1 MAARYSFGT
10 KIFLLCVPKNVAR
23 ENFRFGSGSKKFS
36 RHEEKIL
43 APLFPKTRAAIRA
56 IMVRENQIGIY
67 PPKSERGSYEA
78 LPTASIATIT
88 TRQFD
93 LSGNRKVR
101 VSDDFNIEFRLFRQ
115 DVVSDDTGDQVGDK
129 IVDTAMSRVLYL
141 TDIFEH
147 IIDRFDQGSLS
158 Q

>member
-1 MAARYSFGT
+1 MFRE
-10 KIFLLCVPKNVAR
+10 ILLYFA
-23 ENFRFGSGSKKFS
+23 KFS
-36 RHEEKIL
+36 SREGVLRNFSTGRSLIAGYAELREQLDTLEYLEVVPEFIFSPHLDKVRSRVSGIL
-43 APLFPKTRAAIRA
+43 SVPYL
-56 IMVRENQIGIY
+56 
-67 PPKSERGSYEA
+67 
-78 LPTASIATIT
+78 L
-88 TRQFD
+88 RQFD

>member
-1 MAARYSFGT
+1 MRGRWML
-10 KIFLLCVPKNVAR
+10 FLFLRKGSMGLMLPQGQAYGWSGKSPHLRFAVLL
-23 ENFRFGSGSKKFS
+23 FRSYF
-36 RHEEKIL
+36 
-43 APLFPKTRAAIRA
+43 
-56 IMVRENQIGIY
+56 
-67 PPKSERGSYEA
+67 PPKPCVAPR
-78 LPTASIATIT
+78 PTTSVLLEKRNQHTPIFGRIKK
-88 TRQFD
+88 RQFD

-115 DVVSDDTGDQVGDK
+115 DIVSDDTGDQVGDK

>member
-1 MAARYSFGT
+1 MKRLTPIGLLEKEQVRFVGLALSF
-10 KIFLLCVPKNVAR
+10 FVPNLGSEAYPEHTVIPP
-23 ENFRFGSGSKKFS
+23 FGGLDPKRKTQGSLI
-36 RHEEKIL
+36 E
-43 APLFPKTRAAIRA
+43 
-56 IMVRENQIGIY
+56 
-67 PPKSERGSYEA
+67 
-78 LPTASIATIT
+78 
-88 TRQFD
+88 RQFD

-115 DVVSDDTGDQVGDK
+115 DVVSDDTRDQVGDK

-141 TDIFEH
+141 ADIFEH

>member
-1 MAARYSFGT
+1 MIS
-10 KIFLLCVPKNVAR
+10 ILS
-23 ENFRFGSGSKKFS
+23 SGF
-36 RHEEKIL
+36 
-43 APLFPKTRAAIRA
+43 
-56 IMVRENQIGIY
+56 
-67 PPKSERGSYEA
+67 
-78 LPTASIATIT
+78 
-88 TRQFD
+88 
-93 LSGNRKVR
+93 
-101 VSDDFNIEFRLFRQ
+101 FRQ

>member
-1 MAARYSFGT
+1 M
-10 KIFLLCVPKNVAR
+10 LCSA
-23 ENFRFGSGSKKFS
+23 SGFCCK
-36 RHEEKIL
+36 L
-43 APLFPKTRAAIRA
+43 NA
-56 IMVRENQIGIY
+56 
-67 PPKSERGSYEA
+67 
-78 LPTASIATIT
+78 
-88 TRQFD
+88 RQFD

-115 DVVSDDTGDQVGDK
+115 DIVSDDTGDQVGDK

>member
-1 MAARYSFGT
+1 MVMTSLSD
-10 KIFLLCVPKNVAR
+10 ILNFLFL
-23 ENFRFGSGSKKFS
+23 
-36 RHEEKIL
+36 
-43 APLFPKTRAAIRA
+43 
-56 IMVRENQIGIY
+56 
-67 PPKSERGSYEA
+67 
-78 LPTASIATIT
+78 
-88 TRQFD
+88 RQFD

>member
-1 MAARYSFGT
+1 MLVKSLEIRYKYT
-10 KIFLLCVPKNVAR
+10 KCKLHEQRKTSLIFRRLNILSRISDK
-23 ENFRFGSGSKKFS
+23 SKCDS
-36 RHEEKIL
+36 
-43 APLFPKTRAAIRA
+43 P
-56 IMVRENQIGIY
+56 G
-67 PPKSERGSYEA
+67 
-78 LPTASIATIT
+78 
-88 TRQFD
+88 
-93 LSGNRKVR
+93 
-101 VSDDFNIEFRLFRQ
+101 LFRQ

>member
-1 MAARYSFGT
+1 MRTYDRLRSSCEGSPSSF
-10 KIFLLCVPKNVAR
+10 I
-23 ENFRFGSGSKKFS
+23 S
-36 RHEEKIL
+36 
-43 APLFPKTRAAIRA
+43 
-56 IMVRENQIGIY
+56 
-67 PPKSERGSYEA
+67 
-78 LPTASIATIT
+78 
-88 TRQFD
+88 RQFD

-141 TDIFEH
+141 ADIFEH

>member
-1 MAARYSFGT
+1 MAS
-10 KIFLLCVPKNVAR
+10 
-23 ENFRFGSGSKKFS
+23 S
-36 RHEEKIL
+36 EKS
-43 APLFPKTRAAIRA
+43 
-56 IMVRENQIGIY
+56 N
-67 PPKSERGSYEA
+67 
-78 LPTASIATIT
+78 IT
-88 TRQFD
+88 SVMKRQFDINIRQFD

>member
-1 MAARYSFGT
+1 MC
-10 KIFLLCVPKNVAR
+10 LLVGQRSQYAIPLILNL
-23 ENFRFGSGSKKFS
+23 FHHGS
-36 RHEEKIL
+36 L
-43 APLFPKTRAAIRA
+43 CDVQYATRPHCI
-56 IMVRENQIGIY
+56 N
-67 PPKSERGSYEA
+67 
-78 LPTASIATIT
+78 L
-88 TRQFD
+88 RQFD

-129 IVDTAMSRVLYL
+129 IVGTAMSRVLYL